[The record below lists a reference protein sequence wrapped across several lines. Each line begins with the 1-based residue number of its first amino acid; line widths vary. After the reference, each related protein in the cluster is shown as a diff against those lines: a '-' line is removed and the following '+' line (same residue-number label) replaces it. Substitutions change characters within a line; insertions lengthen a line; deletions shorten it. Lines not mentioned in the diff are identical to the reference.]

1 MSTDSEDGMDAVDKV
16 IGIERAD
23 WVYGGLSNVEQFVK
37 LQILNSTMQ
46 LNRISIYKINA
57 ECLVR
62 EGCGKSK
69 WKFLM
74 AFAIRGPTPPP

>member
-1 MSTDSEDGMDAVDKV
+1 MSTDSEDGMDTMNKES
-16 IGIERAD
+16 GIERAD

-57 ECLVR
+57 ECLVIHTDDH
-62 EGCGKSK
+62 S
-69 WKFLM
+69 FDLLQ
-74 AFAIRGPTPPP
+74 I